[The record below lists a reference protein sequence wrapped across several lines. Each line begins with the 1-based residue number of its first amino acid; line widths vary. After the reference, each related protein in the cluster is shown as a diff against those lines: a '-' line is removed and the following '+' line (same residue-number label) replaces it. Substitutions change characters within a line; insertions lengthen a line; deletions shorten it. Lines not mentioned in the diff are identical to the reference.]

1 LFYSI
6 NKHLSENTSG
16 KFKVLGIH
24 FNIYKEDK
32 TFKNFSENI
41 IKGKEYLKPMDI

>member
-16 KFKVLGIH
+16 KFKVLGIY
-24 FNIYKEDK
+24 FNLYKEDK
-32 TFKNFSENI
+32 TVKNFSENI
-41 IKGKEYLKPMDI
+41 KKQYVYQQKK